1 MALPHGVRF
10 KATDIWDTPDD
21 GNRYEVIDGVLYVSP
36 PPSAARHQ
44 RPVTRLVVRLG
55 GFVLSRG
62 LGEVLA
68 APVGVVLDAG
78 TGIQPDI
85 VYVRRERLHIITDKE
100 IAGVPDLVVEALS
113 PSTRAR
119 DRGIKLRRYAAAGV
133 PHYWMLDPRTE
144 ALEARRLTGR
154 GYELLGVYGP
164 GTVFRPELFP
174 GLEIV
179 VDELWS

>member
-10 KATDIWDTPDD
+10 KATDIWDTPED

-36 PPSAARHQ
+36 PPSATRHQ
-44 RPVTRLVVRLG
+44 RPLGRLYVRVAV
-55 GFVLSRG
+55 FVEANH
-62 LGEVLA
+62 LGELLI

-78 TGIQPDI
+78 TGVQPDI
-85 VYVRRERLHIITDKE
+85 VFVRRERLHIITDRE
-100 IAGVPDLVVEALS
+100 IAGAPDLIVEALS
-113 PSTRAR
+113 PSTRGR

-174 GLEIV
+174 GLEIAI
-179 VDELWS
+179 DELWT